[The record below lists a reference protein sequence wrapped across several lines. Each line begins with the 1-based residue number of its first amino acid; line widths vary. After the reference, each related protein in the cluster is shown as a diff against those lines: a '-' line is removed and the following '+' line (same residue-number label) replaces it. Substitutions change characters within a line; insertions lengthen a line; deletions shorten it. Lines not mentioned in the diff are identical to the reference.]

1 MAIAERVPV
10 GQISAEA
17 REIRFGPAVLTL
29 LAGVLFGLGWLA
41 AKVCTVTWAA
51 LAWAFAAVRI
61 GWQEGMAR
69 RESGPSEGGPD

>member
-1 MAIAERVPV
+1 MALAERVPV
-10 GQISAEA
+10 ARISAEA

-41 AKVCTVTWAA
+41 AKACAVAWAA
-51 LAWAFAAVRI
+51 LTWTFAAVRI

-69 RESGPSEGGPD
+69 RPAGPGEGGPD